1 MAVVPIPPLHSFV
14 IFPTRGVQECGG
26 KQKEGACVRACA
38 YARAIAADVLAWVCV
53 QFMCMRGAWWV
64 RACSLRPSAASA
76 SVQRLVESMRSVWS
90 VWSHHVRLC
99 VVVGA
104 VGEVDEVGVV
114 GVVAGRCTV
123 LRHQSIGIQWSAAVE
138 R

>member
-1 MAVVPIPPLHSFV
+1 MGVCAVYV
-14 IFPTRGVQECGG
+14 
-26 KQKEGACVRACA
+26 
-38 YARAIAADVLAWVCV
+38 YAWCLVGVCV
-53 QFMCMRGAWWV
+53 LITFIC
-64 RACSLRPSAASA
+64 ASA
-76 SVQRLVESMRSVWS
+76 SVQRSVGSMRSVWS